1 MYEYWLGGA
10 KSLTDKYHAICE
22 TYRPPFFCS
31 WKNVWSRVRACPS
44 PHQPDASFVDVRLGL
59 RIMAVQI
66 WFGTCILLH
75 LVGGWGRV
83 TWSPPPAL
91 DHPTIGFSLLQLWKK
106 TREWRGLSYMY
117 MNRTPKILRTCSIQ
131 FNRGRIVRVKGWS
144 SPWKVWWLKA
154 ILFCNGMARFTS
166 VTVSSHVIWVRLV
179 LATLPPPSS

>member
-66 WFGTCILLH
+66 WFGACLL
-75 LVGGWGRV
+75 VFCSTWGWV
-83 TWSPPPAL
+83 EVEWL
-91 DHPTIGFSLLQLWKK
+91 DHLHQLWIILQLV
-106 TREWRGLSYMY
+106 S
-117 MNRTPKILRTCSIQ
+117 
-131 FNRGRIVRVKGWS
+131 
-144 SPWKVWWLKA
+144 
-154 ILFCNGMARFTS
+154 LFCNFERKQESDGDSHICIWTGHPKYYEPAPYSSTE
-166 VTVSSHVIWVRLV
+166 VVSSGWRDDR
-179 LATLPPPSS
+179 PRGRSDD